1 MYVMM
6 YTYTCIC
13 DSIYPLV
20 YQSVYLSIY
29 LSIYLSVYMYVMMY
43 TYTCICDSIY
53 SLVHRIGRTGRCGK
67 TGIATTFINKGCG
80 MNLEFDGAF
89 IPILINNFHS
99 YPR

>member
-1 MYVMM
+1 
-6 YTYTCIC
+6 
-13 DSIYPLV
+13 
-20 YQSVYLSIY
+20 
-29 LSIYLSVYMYVMMY
+29 MYVMMY